1 MKIFTLHEGM
11 TLQLRLESFN
21 FTNTPRF
28 GFPNLA
34 WAPGAPDGVNSTFGQ
49 VTSQA
54 NLSRKTQI
62 GLRFQF

>member
-1 MKIFTLHEGM
+1 MKWFTGHEGM
-11 TLQLRLESFN
+11 TLQLRLELFN

-34 WAPGAPDGVNSTFGQ
+34 GAQGPPDGVNFAFDQ
-49 VTSQA
+49 VTSPA

-62 GLRFQF
+62 GLRSQF